1 MADKGIDLIVSKL
14 LMVKDEKATYSVTG
28 RVYRI
33 NDIVIRIG
41 RAVVNGVAK
50 NVLIELAYEATIDQQ
65 LIMGSHLRH
74 YVMFRETFTPSDIAD
89 HFVPL
94 FGHYEGMMRL
104 WTYTHHRSNEEFLQ
118 FQLLFLLLEAEG
130 NFGAADRNIVVM
142 TVVYLGLLGFA
153 NFIGRVSFLYDDY
166 TFFVPSWQDVAET
179 TKVGGPAFFYEFT
192 YPFIYLLGIHAGKF
206 TEKDE
211 IVREK
216 FSQLFANFIN
226 TRRHLHR
233 RIPLG
238 ALWSSYFRIDF
249 DAQNRLPGMTSGYHT
264 QTVHFLERVGEGR
277 NDVLY
282 EATEFWPDIYI
293 TKGLIPE
300 EAKANFPTLKP
311 GGANLDDSTNW
322 SLLFKIAA
330 ALNIVLVILALI
342 MCMMRCYNMKMR
354 KEYERLK

>member
-50 NVLIELAYEATIDQQ
+50 N
-65 LIMGSHLRH
+65 
-74 YVMFRETFTPSDIAD
+74 
-89 HFVPL
+89 
-94 FGHYEGMMRL
+94 
-104 WTYTHHRSNEEFLQ
+104 
-118 FQLLFLLLEAEG
+118 LLFLLLEAEG

-153 NFIGRVSFLYDDY
+153 NFSPFLENTSAPKKIGISGRTSDLENTASTFKCLNEAHYVGRVSFLYDDY

>member
-50 NVLIELAYEATIDQQ
+50 N
-65 LIMGSHLRH
+65 
-74 YVMFRETFTPSDIAD
+74 
-89 HFVPL
+89 
-94 FGHYEGMMRL
+94 
-104 WTYTHHRSNEEFLQ
+104 
-118 FQLLFLLLEAEG
+118 LLFLLLEAEG

-153 NFIGRVSFLYDDY
+153 NFSPFLENTSAPKKIGISGRTSDLENTASTFKCLNEAHYVGRVSFLYDDY

-192 YPFIYLLGIHAGKF
+192 YPFVRDAYDLGPKLPKFNITQLAKHTYELIYLLGIHAGKF